1 MKLMMSLTIDELDFI
16 GPLKTAIRHSLEEAA
31 ALTGDLRR
39 IALMPD
45 GPEPL
50 AATAETDLLWID
62 EAIRRI
68 TSGTW
73 EETYEFFGTLKWARA
88 GTIRKDS
95 CDEELADRAKTIR
108 DVVKKI
114 VNDVKEAFFIR
125 TPAACLMKLN

>member
-1 MKLMMSLTIDELDFI
+1 MNLILLVH
-16 GPLKTAIRHSLEEAA
+16 LKTAIRHSLEEAA

-39 IALMPD
+39 IALMPE

-68 TSGTW
+68 TTGTW
-73 EETYEFFGTLKWARA
+73 EETYEFFGTLKWVRA
-88 GTIRKDS
+88 GAIRKDS
-95 CDEELADRAKTIR
+95 CDEELAARAKAIR

-114 VNDVKEAFFIR
+114 VNDLKEAYFIR
-125 TPAACLMKLN
+125 TPARLLDEIN